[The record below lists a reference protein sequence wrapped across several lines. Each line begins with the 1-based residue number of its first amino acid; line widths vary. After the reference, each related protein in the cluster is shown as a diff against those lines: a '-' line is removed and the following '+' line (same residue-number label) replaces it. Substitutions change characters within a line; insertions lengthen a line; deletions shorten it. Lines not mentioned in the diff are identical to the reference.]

1 MNLQDL
7 FNSMKFHES
16 KEAKE
21 KEQFKREQEQLRE
34 KIAQA
39 SPKSKMDMAW
49 QLEDSVSSDSDRDE
63 SFPQDCICL
72 ICGDNFDDAA
82 MAHLHIARTGHS
94 NFELVCS
101 SLDKYFAEVD

>member
-1 MNLQDL
+1 MLLSSSKNSKFQSKPEESELKMVEQQPPTSMNLQDL

-39 SPKSKMDMAW
+39 SPKSKMEMAW
-49 QLEDSVSSDSDRDE
+49 QLEDSISSDSDHDE
-63 SFPQDCICL
+63 
-72 ICGDNFDDAA
+72 
-82 MAHLHIARTGHS
+82 
-94 NFELVCS
+94 
-101 SLDKYFAEVD
+101 